1 MKKLSEETGQKIKN
15 ISVRGH
21 IHIQLATRNVQRTFM
36 GGYLNYMDV
45 FLCGNLK
52 QIKIY

>member
-21 IHIQLATRNVQRTFM
+21 SHIQLATRNVYGR
-36 GGYLNYMDV
+36 V
-45 FLCGNLK
+45 FKLYGRFSVWEFETN
-52 QIKIY
+52 